1 MATELREIASGINAS
16 NRASGQFRQ
25 AAVDGNKNM
34 AKISKDLYTLFNIQR
49 KESNGIVNAINEA
62 SVETQQTGAKVTQT
76 NTLLQE
82 SLGIQQ
88 GMLAELKNINIGL
101 KSSNDIL
108 RMIAGISLANTD
120 TTKID
125 PMSGVGR
132 MLSGAAPKLGI
143 SGLALGMGGP
153 QVQGLTGP
161 GPDTNFKA
169 ENGAARESAEKYLGR
184 KMSDTEWSELVKVS
198 NAEAGKNQMEIA
210 GVVASV
216 LNRTRDSKG
225 KTVSEVIREKNQFSS
240 VRDNVP
246 GFVNGPEAKR
256 AESIYGSITN
266 HLDKWDK
273 KQKDFQA
280 ANPAAYNTPGDG
292 GRGAEKIQAK
302 LQQGFSQTGASIFNT
317 KPSGV
322 DTDAK
327 SGAKVDGIPSG
338 DITALGKA
346 LQAQGLRVSE
356 HPDFGGVN
364 PVHKGKAH
372 YEGRALDINIGR
384 GNVEA
389 NDPVMGERFDKLAEQ
404 LKAAGYKVIWRDK
417 GHYDHLHVE
426 TGSGGGKG
434 SEPPAAVSNAGDAPK
449 PMPTTPPSTAAST
462 PSAKPL
468 QKPAEP
474 PTSSVGT
481 KAFSSVFE
489 NGDSWWGGM
498 SPKSILQDYI
508 GTGMNI
514 KQWFSGKETPAPKP
528 EPQNSETT
536 TNAAKTKAIQ
546 SVAAAEKVQE
556 SKAQEAAASSQR
568 ESQTTPQNESQVS
581 SQTPQVKHDYNGPSD
596 VSIHGDGW
604 TKDVLKYFG
613 IIGSK

>member
-1 MATELREIASGINAS
+1 MATELRDIATSVNAS

-25 AAVDGNKNM
+25 AAIEGNRNM
-34 AKISKDLYTLFNIQR
+34 SKISKDLYTLFNIQR

-76 NTLLQE
+76 NALLQE
-82 SLGIQQ
+82 SLGIQNA
-88 GMLAELKNINIGL
+88 MLSELKNISIGL
-101 KSSNDIL
+101 KSSNDVL
-108 RMIAGISLANTD
+108 RMLAGIGLANTD
-120 TTKID
+120 TSKID

-132 MLSGAAPKLGI
+132 MLSNVGPKLGI
-143 SGLALGMGGP
+143 GGLTMGGGI
-153 QVQGLTGP
+153 QGLTGP

-169 ENGAARESAEKYLGR
+169 ENGPARESAEKYLGR
-184 KMSDTEWSELVKVS
+184 KMSDTEWSELVKVTH
-198 NAEAGKNQMEIA
+198 AEAGKNQMEVA

-240 VRDNVP
+240 VRDNVA
-246 GFVNGPEAKR
+246 GFVNGPESKR

-266 HLDKWDK
+266 HLEKWDK

-317 KPSGV
+317 RPTGVDQNAPSG
-322 DTDAK
+322 
-327 SGAKVDGIPSG
+327 SKVDGIPSG
-338 DITALGKA
+338 DISALGKA

-356 HPDFGGVN
+356 HPEFGGVN

-417 GHYDHLHVE
+417 GHYDHIHVE
-426 TGSGGGKG
+426 AGTGGGKG
-434 SEPPAAVSNAGDAPK
+434 NEPPAAVSNAEDAPKAPK

-462 PSAKPL
+462 PSAAPT
-468 QKPAEP
+468 QKPVEA

-489 NGDSWWGGM
+489 NGDSWWGGI
-498 SPKSILQDYI
+498 SPKSILQEYI
-508 GTGMNI
+508 GTGLSV
-514 KQWFSGKETPAPKP
+514 KDWFTGKGQAAPKP
-528 EPQNSETT
+528 EQQNTDTS
-536 TNAAKTKAIQ
+536 ASIAKSKAIQ
-546 SVAAAEKVQE
+546 SVATSEKVQE
-556 SKAQEAAASSQR
+556 ARAQEATTTPRAEA
-568 ESQTTPQNESQVS
+568 QTTPAADV
-581 SQTPQVKHDYNGPSD
+581 QTAQAPQVRHDYNGPND

-604 TKDVLKYFG
+604 TRDVLKYFG
-613 IIGSK
+613 VIGGK